1 MDLYSFI
8 VSLSDS
14 FIETAPWIAA
24 SLIIYQ
30 ELENRKIFSFKNLSH
45 GSVHQISISSMLGAT
60 PGCGGIMVVIKQF
73 SNNHLSLGGLAAAMT
88 ATLGDAAFVLIA
100 KHPLASIGLIGIN
113 VFAGILVGLW
123 VQYCHSDS
131 SYLGQKKL
139 LIKKDAGL
147 KRSMPKTY
155 LYIWSFIIMGCMLGS
170 LMSEANL
177 HLYLDVIG
185 LVGILLVFFMYVY
198 RRFGP
203 SYSCDQVSYPNFQ
216 TIVSETNFLMKW
228 IIAGTA
234 ITLLPSLIF
243 SVDFGCIT
251 AMHQDWL
258 PLVTCLTGVIPG
270 CGPQVAVATLYSQH
284 TIPIAAQIGN
294 SISTSGDAFF
304 PIFAIAPHAAIL
316 FTFYGF
322 VLAVLAS
329 YGIYLYT

>member
-1 MDLYSFI
+1 MDLGYFI
-8 VSLSDS
+8 ASLSES

-30 ELENRKIFSFKNLSH
+30 ELENRNIFSFKNLAH

-60 PGCGGIMVVIKQF
+60 PGCGGIMVVVKQF

-100 KHPLASIGLIGIN
+100 KHPLVSIGLIGIN
-113 VFAGILVGLW
+113 VLAGILVGFL
-123 VQYCHSDS
+123 VQHCHSDS
-131 SYLGQKKL
+131 SYLGKKNQSL
-139 LIKKDAGL
+139 KKEAGL
-147 KRSMPKTY
+147 KRPMPKIY
-155 LYIWSFIIMGCMLGS
+155 LYIWSFIIIGCIFGS
-170 LMSEANL
+170 LMGEVGL
-177 HLYLDVIG
+177 YLYLDIIG

-198 RRFGP
+198 RRFG
-203 SYSCDQVSYPNFQ
+203 SSDSCDQVSYPDLQ

-234 ITLLPSLIF
+234 ITLLPSLIL
-243 SVDFGCIT
+243 SVDFSYVT
-251 AMHQDWL
+251 AMHQDWV
-258 PLVTCLTGVIPG
+258 PLLTCLTGVIPG

-284 TIPIAAQIGN
+284 AIPIAAQIGN

-304 PIFAIAPHAAIL
+304 PIFAIAPNAAIL

-322 VLAVLAS
+322 IFAVLAS
-329 YGIYLYT
+329 YGIYLYA

>member
-8 VSLSDS
+8 MSLSES
-14 FIETAPWIAA
+14 FIETAPWIAV

-45 GSVHQISISSMLGAT
+45 GSVHQISISSVLGAT
-60 PGCGGIMVVIKQF
+60 PGCGGVMVVVKQF

-100 KHPLASIGLIGIN
+100 KHPLASIALISIN
-113 VFAGILVGLW
+113 ILAGILVGFL
-123 VQYCHSDS
+123 VQYFHSES
-131 SYLGQKKL
+131 SYLAKKTQL
-139 LIKKDAGL
+139 LKNEGEL
-147 KRSMPKTY
+147 RRPMPKLY
-155 LYIWSFIIMGCMLGS
+155 LYIWSSLIIGCIVAFL
-170 LMSEANL
+170 LSEAGL
-177 HLYLDVIG
+177 YLYLDVIG
-185 LVGILLVFFMYVY
+185 LLGIFLVFFMNIY
-198 RRFGP
+198 RHFGP
-203 SYSCDQVSYPNFQ
+203 SNLGGQVNWPSYQ
-216 TIVSETNFLMKW
+216 SIVSETNFLMKW

-243 SVDFGCIT
+243 SVDFSYVT
-251 AMHQDWL
+251 AMHQDWV

-284 TIPIAAQIGN
+284 AIPIAAQIGN

-304 PIFAIAPHAAIL
+304 PIFAIAPQAAIL

-322 VLAVLAS
+322 ILAVFAS
-329 YGIYLYT
+329 YGIYLYV